1 MIGLTMLLFGRLW
14 TLNLLIWSA
23 MGCCKWG
30 LIGHPHRNMK
40 DFVAEGDLN
49 CENLALEVLEEK
61 NINM

>member
-1 MIGLTMLLFGRLW
+1 
-14 TLNLLIWSA
+14 